1 MWGLEVVFRQIFE
14 NISPKITSI
23 YEILDDVYWGQME
36 VECGKAILFCRDEVG
51 LSLEFLENKTLLV

>member
-14 NISPKITSI
+14 NISPEITSI
-23 YEILDDVYWGQME
+23 YKILDDVYWGQME
-36 VECGKAILFCRDEVG
+36 VGCGKSILFCRDEVD